1 MQSLE
6 NISGIVERVTFHNEE
21 NGFCVLQV
29 AVKGHKDLITIV
41 GSLPAVNAGEGIEAQ
56 GIWMQDRQYGTQF
69 KASLLKLMLPT
80 TLEGIE
86 KYLASGLISGIGPA
100 YAKKLITAFRER
112 IFDVIESNPSQLAQ
126 VPGIGPSRQDK
137 IIKGWA
143 DQKVIREIMLFL
155 HSHGV
160 STSSAV
166 RIYKTYGNNAV
177 QLIQSNPYRLAR
189 EIRGIGFKTSDDI
202 AMHLGIA
209 KDSLIRARAGV
220 SHILAKAMGEG
231 HCGLPLN
238 LLLSSGQELLAI
250 NPQVLQ
256 QAVMLELEAG
266 ELIKAVTENEIC
278 IFLKELYH
286 AEKEIAEKLR
296 ALSNNGLP
304 WSSFNVHAS
313 IEEVEHQ
320 NAICLSAS
328 QKQALIKTL
337 THKVTIITGGPG
349 VGKTT
354 LLRSILQILK
364 AKNLNLV
371 LCAPTGRA
379 AQRMAQATGMEA
391 KTIHR
396 LLNVNPKTGG
406 FNYNEENLLPCNVIV
421 IDEVSMVD
429 VPLMHALLKAVPLTA
444 AVIFVGDQDQLPS
457 VGPGQVLS
465 DFIAAKIISYVHLTE
480 TFRQGAQSTIVS
492 VARSINMGV
501 LPKLKGYGPESD
513 FFFIEAPDVEEG
525 VKQIIEIVCTRL
537 PNKFGYSSL
546 NDIQVLCPMTRG
558 VAGSRNINME
568 LQRRLNPPNTAKSIQ
583 KFGAWF
589 SVGDKVM
596 QIENNYD
603 KEVYNGDI
611 GFIQNINLEEEE
623 VIISFDSRNIIYEF
637 NDLDEIVLAYAM
649 TIHKSQGSE
658 CPVVV
663 IPLFMQHY
671 PMLQKNLVY
680 TAITRGKRLV
690 ILVGQKKALAIAV
703 SNKNLRKRWS
713 LLSQHLHGLVDKGE
727 TFKFPY
733 LGASF

>member
-1 MQSLE
+1 MQPLE
-6 NISGIVERVTFHNEE
+6 NISGIVERITFHYEE

-41 GSLPAVNAGEGIEAQ
+41 GSVPAVSAGEWVEAQ
-56 GIWMQDRQYGTQF
+56 GLWIQDRQYGSQF
-69 KASLLKLMLPT
+69 KASQLKLMLPT

-86 KYLASGLISGIGPA
+86 KYLAAGLISGIGPT
-100 YAKKLITAFRER
+100 YARKLIYAFKER

-126 VPGIGPSRQDK
+126 VPGIGPSRQAK

-155 HSHGV
+155 YSYGV
-160 STSSAV
+160 STSRAV

-177 QLIQSNPYRLAR
+177 QLIRANPYRLVQD
-189 EIRGIGFKTSDDI
+189 IRGIGFKTADDI

-209 KDSLIRARAGV
+209 KNALIRARAGI
-220 SHILAKAMGEG
+220 SHTLTKAMKEG

-238 LLLSSGQELLAI
+238 LLLSSVQDLLAI
-250 NPQVLQ
+250 NYEIVQ
-256 QAVMLELEAG
+256 QAITLELEAG
-266 ELIKAVTENEIC
+266 ELVKALIENEMC
-278 IFLKELYH
+278 IFLKGLYQ
-286 AEKEIAEKLR
+286 AEICIAEKIK
-296 ALSNNGLP
+296 ALSDDKLP
-304 WSSFNVHAS
+304 WAS
-313 IEEVEHQ
+313 LNIYAAIEEVENQ
-320 NAICLSAS
+320 NAISLSAS

-354 LLRSILQILK
+354 LLRSILLILK
-364 AKNLNLV
+364 AKNLNML

-379 AQRMAQATGMEA
+379 AQRMSQATGMEA

-406 FNYNEENLLPCNVIV
+406 YNYNEENLLPCDVLIV
-421 IDEVSMVD
+421 DEVSMVD

-444 AVIFVGDQDQLPS
+444 ALIFVGDQDQLPS

-465 DFIAAKIISYVHLTE
+465 DLIAAKIIPYVHLAE

-513 FFFIEAPDVEEG
+513 FFFIETPEMGEG

-546 NDIQVLCPMTRG
+546 NDIQILCPMTRG
-558 VAGSRNINME
+558 LAGSRNINME

-583 KFGAWF
+583 KFGTWF

-611 GFIQNINLEEEE
+611 GFIQNINVEERE
-623 VIISFDSRNIIYEF
+623 VIISFDNRNIIYEF

-658 CPVVV
+658 YPVVV

-680 TAITRGKRLV
+680 TGITRGKKLV
-690 ILVGQKKALAIAV
+690 IIVGQKEALVVAV

-713 LLSQHLHGLVDKGE
+713 LLSHNLNCSTAQGE
-727 TFKFPY
+727 KI
-733 LGASF
+733 